1 MNKEDIQKKILKWS
15 EYLYQEN
22 IQIEETYMKNII
34 SYIWKIMVVLKKNEQ

>member
-22 IQIEETYMKNII
+22 IQIKETFMKTMI
-34 SYIWKIMVVLKKNEQ
+34 SYIWKINIF

>member
-22 IQIEETYMKNII
+22 IQIEETYMKNMI